1 MNGVLCKSNILKPQ
15 LMLNHKTE
23 KEKKLEE
30 VASTSVQKMEKI
42 VQMDVWHFMCLTA
55 HPPKKAL
62 VSLAKQFV

>member
-30 VASTSVQKMEKI
+30 VASTSV
-42 VQMDVWHFMCLTA
+42 
-55 HPPKKAL
+55 
-62 VSLAKQFV
+62 